1 MTSDQQPWMTA
12 IEAATLLGVNRATL
26 YAYVSRGHIRSQAVP
41 GSPRRRSYSRD
52 DVERLRR
59 RTEERRVPDK
69 AAART
74 LQWGMPVL
82 ESAIALIDGQR
93 LYYRGVD
100 AATLARSRSL
110 EEVAALIWTG
120 RTEPAPQPPA
130 LRLARPRHGSF
141 TARAQSM
148 LIEAAG
154 RDHTAGDLRAANV
167 VVTGSRI
174 LQIVADAAAGRES
187 AAATA
192 IHTKLARA

>member
-1 MTSDQQPWMTA
+1 MTNDRPPWITA

-26 YAYVSRGHIRSQAVP
+26 YAYVSRGRIRSQAVP
-41 GSPRRRSYSRD
+41 GKSRGRSYSRD

-59 RTEERRVPDK
+59 RTEERRGPDK

-100 AATLARSRSL
+100 AATLAQERSL

-120 RTEPAPQPPA
+120 EATLPPQAGA
-130 LRLARPRHGSF
+130 LRLARPRHRTF

-154 RDHTAGDLRAANV
+154 RDHTAGDLRAEN
-167 VVTGSRI
+167 I
-174 LQIVADAAAGRES
+174 
-187 AAATA
+187 
-192 IHTKLARA
+192 ART

>member
-1 MTSDQQPWMTA
+1 MINMTNDRPPWMTA

-41 GSPRRRSYSRD
+41 GVSRGRSYSRD

-59 RTEERRVPDK
+59 RTEERRAPDK

-74 LQWGMPVL
+74 LHWGMPVL

-100 AATLARSRSL
+100 AAALARSHSL

-120 RTEPAPQPPA
+120 RAEAAPRGA
-130 LRLARPRHGSF
+130 SLRVARPRRTAF
-141 TARAQSM
+141 TAR
-148 LIEAAG
+148 
-154 RDHTAGDLRAANV
+154 
-167 VVTGSRI
+167 
-174 LQIVADAAAGRES
+174 
-187 AAATA
+187 
-192 IHTKLARA
+192 

>member
-1 MTSDQQPWMTA
+1 MTTDKHPWIA
-12 IEAATLLGVNRATL
+12 AVEAAARLGVNRATL

-41 GSPRRRSYSRD
+41 GSPRGRSYARD

-59 RTEERRVPDK
+59 RTEERRAPDK

-100 AATLARSRSL
+100 AATLAQERSL

-120 RTEPAPQPPA
+120 EAGPAPQPPA
-130 LRLARPRHGSF
+130 RRLARARHATF

-154 RDHTAGDLRAANV
+154 RDHT
-167 VVTGSRI
+167 
-174 LQIVADAAAGRES
+174 
-187 AAATA
+187 
-192 IHTKLARA
+192 